1 MTRKRPSTKLVN
13 FLNRLTAHL
22 DRQKNYILRAYNL
35 AIQEKYKP
43 QGAKHLLLDNITVFK
58 QHLNPLIRAD
68 SLRGGLWK

>member
-1 MTRKRPSTKLVN
+1 MTKKLPSTKLVN
-13 FLNRLTAHL
+13 LFEQINSTFGQSKKLVLE
-22 DRQKNYILRAYNL
+22 AYNL

-68 SLRGGLWK
+68 SLRGGLCK

>member
-1 MTRKRPSTKLVN
+1 MTRKLPSTKLVN
-13 FLNRLTAHL
+13 FFEQINSTFGQAKKLVLE
-22 DRQKNYILRAYNL
+22 AYNL